1 MTSAARSNDLP
12 LAVEFV
18 RVDVDDVRRVRQ
30 VHLVRVVGPRAE
42 AEVAVLVV
50 EGEVSDVNRASC
62 VEDSTRFPVNST
74 RVCDKSAELAVVA
87 VYLVSPETTTA
98 ST

>member
-1 MTSAARSNDLP
+1 MTSAARSNNLP
-12 LAVEFV
+12 FAVEFV

-30 VHLVRVVGPRAE
+30 VHLVGVVGPRAE

-50 EGEVSDVNRASC
+50 EGEVSDVNRTSC
-62 VEDSTRFPVNST
+62 VEDTTRLPVNST
-74 RVCDKSAELAVVA
+74 RVCDESAELAVVA
-87 VYLVSPETTTA
+87 VYLVSPKTTTA